1 MSPQEPARPLRG
13 ALSNGGFAFRFRSL
27 PAPGAV
33 REGCH
38 AAAFMDK

>member
-1 MSPQEPARPLRG
+1 MSPQEPA
-13 ALSNGGFAFRFRSL
+13 ARFRMAVLSL
-27 PAPGAV
+27 DFDLFPAPGAV